1 MSIDRDTFENTS
13 EDELEELSV
22 PDQVLG
28 FLAANEDR
36 AFKAREIAS
45 QIGVDEGA
53 VSTALSRLKDRGLV
67 EHKATYWAITDDAER
82 LDGYSGYE
90 RATALFNNQLGAE
103 NKDSWREHAPQESH
117 PSVEDEQ

>member
-1 MSIDRDTFENTS
+1 MSIDRETFENTS

-28 FLAANEDR
+28 FLVAHEDR

-45 QIGVDEGA
+45 QIGIDEGA
-53 VSTALSRLKDRGLV
+53 VSTALSRLKNRDLV
-67 EHKATYWAITDDAER
+67 EHKATYWAVTDNTDR

-90 RATALFNNQLGAE
+90 RATNLYNERFGE
-103 NKDSWREHAPQESH
+103 EDKETWREHAPDEPH
-117 PSVEDEQ
+117 PSAETEQ